1 MATERAWLNALMRA
15 IGREMIFDK
24 PRNYQTEVQLHE
36 LKVDGRHNATYLPN
50 QAKECPRGALEAA
63 NLSWAV
69 HDAPLKDFRQI
80 DGGHGLNDCPRD
92 ERQIMLMKR
101 HSCARVYAAHGLEET
116 S

>member
-1 MATERAWLNALMRA
+1 MLCTLVVRTIFHRPVQKLLLHKLTSPSAWLNALMRA

-80 DGGHGLNDCPRD
+80 DGGHGL
-92 ERQIMLMKR
+92 K
-101 HSCARVYAAHGLEET
+101 
-116 S
+116 